1 MSPLCLRIARSQ
13 KTLVGRAQ
21 WGTHPGH
28 QRTISMDKLEKT
40 TFSGLLRP
48 CLGRGATGRA
58 RVWRVKSL
66 AFLSIMHRL
75 LQSFQRLRKPFHGA

>member
-1 MSPLCLRIARSQ
+1 
-13 KTLVGRAQ
+13 
-21 WGTHPGH
+21 
-28 QRTISMDKLEKT
+28 MDKLEKT

-66 AFLSIMHRL
+66 AFLSILHRL